1 MVNSMDMQQLMK
13 QAQQFQ
19 ENMGRVQSE
28 LAEQRITSTVGGGM
42 VSATVNG
49 RQELLALVIDKTVI
63 NPEDPVMLQ
72 DLVLAAVN
80 DALGRSRQAAQAE
93 MSKLTGGMSIPGLF

>member
-1 MVNSMDMQQLMK
+1 MDMQEVMK
-13 QAQQFQ
+13 QALRFKD
-19 ENMGRVQSE
+19 NMGRVQGE
-28 LAEQRITSTVGGGM
+28 LAQQRITATVGGGM

-49 RQELLALVIDKTVI
+49 RQELLALVIDKAVI

-72 DLVLAAVN
+72 DLVLAGEN

-93 MSKLTGGMSIPGLF
+93 MTKLTGGMSIPGLF

>member
-1 MVNSMDMQQLMK
+1 MK
-13 QAQQFQ
+13 QALRFKD
-19 ENMGRVQSE
+19 NMGRVQGE
-28 LAEQRITSTVGGGM
+28 LAQQRITATVGGGM

-49 RQELLALVIDKTVI
+49 RQELLALVIDKAVI

-93 MSKLTGGMSIPGLF
+93 MTKLTGGMSIPGLF

>member
-1 MVNSMDMQQLMK
+1 MDMQEVMK
-13 QAQQFQ
+13 QALRFKD
-19 ENMGRVQSE
+19 NMGRVQGE
-28 LAEQRITSTVGGGM
+28 LAQQRITATVGGGM

-49 RQELLALVIDKTVI
+49 RQELLALVIDKAVI

-93 MSKLTGGMSIPGLF
+93 MTKLTGGMSIPGPF

>member
-1 MVNSMDMQQLMK
+1 MDMQEVMK
-13 QAQQFQ
+13 QALRFKD
-19 ENMGRVQSE
+19 NMGRVQGE
-28 LAEQRITSTVGGGM
+28 LAQQRITATVGGGM

-49 RQELLALVIDKTVI
+49 RQELLALVIDKAVI

-93 MSKLTGGMSIPGLF
+93 MTKLTGGMSIPGLF

>member
-1 MVNSMDMQQLMK
+1 MDMQEVMK
-13 QAQQFQ
+13 QALQFK
-19 ENMGRVQSE
+19 ENMGRVQDE
-28 LAEQRITSTVGGGM
+28 LAKQHITATVGGGM

-49 RQELLALVIDKTVI
+49 RQELLTLVIDKTVI